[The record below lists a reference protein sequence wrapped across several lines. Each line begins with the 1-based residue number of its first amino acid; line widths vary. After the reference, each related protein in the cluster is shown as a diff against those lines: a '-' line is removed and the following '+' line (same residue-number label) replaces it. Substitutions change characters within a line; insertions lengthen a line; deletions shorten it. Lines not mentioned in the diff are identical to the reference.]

1 MSPSGGPAD
10 HPDMTYAAMATPA
23 GLAGIAA
30 YADAVGVETALIIPR
45 TPAGAAGAPTTLV
58 ADAHAAGLKVVVWTF
73 RAEDMFVP
81 TDYRGDLPGWIR
93 RFYDLGVDAVF
104 SDFPGVAVEAR
115 D

>member
-1 MSPSGGPAD
+1 
-10 HPDMTYAAMATPA
+10 
-23 GLAGIAA
+23 
-30 YADAVGVETALIIPR
+30 
-45 TPAGAAGAPTTLV
+45 
-58 ADAHAAGLKVVVWTF
+58 
-73 RAEDMFVP
+73 MFVP